1 MHSSEKQLAKDL
13 ARQSNG
19 KYTVEQIEEQM
30 RLMGHQALGV
40 APNTVEALTSPE
52 AIAQNLLTDPNMP
65 KIVEG
70 SVVMERP
77 GQANT
82 EIQQFILLNTTD
94 NVATWIPGSS
104 PYQPSRT
111 DVAPAPAAGPVVP
124 SAPTTASCGN
134 MDLDCKAG
142 LNPQQS
148 LDLPQ
153 MSQAVRETIAD
164 GAATTSRAAGVVGA
178 AATAAASQSGPYGRP
193 AQALAT
199 GATAVGLAAD
209 AVEQAVRPDV
219 GKVTQTF
226 FSNLVQYHIDQKLP
240 LAAPITNEVIQLWR
254 ASGTSLSIEAWANE
268 QWSKAVNSKK
278 RSP

>member
-77 GQANT
+77 GQANP

-94 NVATWIPGSS
+94 NVATWIPSSS

-134 MDLDCKAG
+134 MDLACKSGVGASQIPALRPEQRQAIGAYFGEVSTNYSRMAG
-142 LNPQQS
+142 L
-148 LDLPQ
+148 
-153 MSQAVRETIAD
+153 
-164 GAATTSRAAGVVGA
+164 
-178 AATAAASQSGPYGRP
+178 ATAAGQP
-193 AQALAT
+193 QAALTFEIAAGISAT
-199 GATAVGLAAD
+199 I
-209 AVEQAVRPDV
+209 EQLFSPSV
-219 GKVTQTF
+219 GKV
-226 FSNLVQYHIDQKLP
+226 VIDQVGLD
-240 LAAPITNEVIQLWR
+240 LAAKTFSDRTGIPLIMVNEVTELHIKPRLQDARTWVDQQIGG
-254 ASGTSLSIEAWANE
+254 A
-268 QWSKAVNSKK
+268 K
-278 RSP
+278 